1 MEVAIDSIKPSPYQ
15 PRITFN
21 IEDLK
26 REIANG
32 GILSELIVR
41 ERDTHYE
48 LVDGERRL
56 RVLKELGWKTVPVQ
70 VIHVDDREA
79 RRRVFRLNRHRRNY
93 SAEEEA
99 RFFKKLAEE
108 GMSSYEIAQ
117 DLGID
122 DTWVRANLNIFKFP
136 GHIQESIWVGSLFPT
151 HIRQLEPIIKADS
164 KRAIELAEQC
174 KEQSLTT
181 DDLAK
186 LLKPELAALE
196 EARLKAAQ
204 EKLGDA
210 APNVVLETPERLEE
224 AAEALKREAKRQREE
239 ALPPEAREAEE
250 QARLER
256 KLRLAE
262 EKKQREKAERRRQ
275 EEKIRQETLNQAFS
289 NPELLKIAIER
300 AETVLPADEVRVAI
314 DYPTS
319 LSDKHLAEVFKAPPE
334 TWTDLIKASEKRGW
348 TPLELAAVVDAIKDE
363 NTTHE
368 YKAQLLQGE
377 ADPVVSKGD
386 EPAILEDTLKRR
398 MGEALEQDKMVSL
411 TRVWDALS
419 KLQLFD
425 SKEIVDA
432 LDNFHLE
439 RVVKDTPRDI
449 EYLSRLLALARER
462 LEFWQEV
469 DR

>member
-26 REIANG
+26 REIASG
-32 GILSELIVR
+32 GLLSELIVR
-41 ERDTHYE
+41 KRDMHFE

-56 RVLKELGWKTVPVQ
+56 RALKELRWETVPVQ
-70 VIHVDDREA
+70 VIDVDDREA

-136 GHIQESIWVGSLFPT
+136 GHIQESIWAGRLFPT

-186 LLKPELAALE
+186 LLKPEIVALE

-224 AAEALKREAKRQREE
+224 AAEALRRAAKRQREE
-239 ALPPEAREAEE
+239 ALPPEAREAGK

-256 KLRLAE
+256 KQRLAE

-300 AETVLPADEVRVAI
+300 AETVLPAGEVRGAI

-319 LSDKHLAEVFKAPPE
+319 LSDKHLREIFKAPFQN
-334 TWTDLIKASEKRGW
+334 WGQLIKAAEKREW
-348 TPLELAAVVDAIKDE
+348 TPAELAAAVDILKDE
-363 NTTHE
+363 ETSLDCKTE
-368 YKAQLLQGE
+368 LLQGE
-377 ADPVVSKGD
+377 ADP
-386 EPAILEDTLKRR
+386 ILTEAGQPVILGDTLERR
-398 MGEALEQDKMVSL
+398 VAQAMAQDKVL
-411 TRVWDALS
+411 PLNKAWDALS
-419 KLQLFD
+419 ILESLDPKD
-425 SKEIVDA
+425 VIDA
-432 LDNFHLE
+432 LDTFLLE
-439 RVVKDTPRDI
+439 RVIKDIPRDI
-449 EYLSRLLALARER
+449 EYLNRLVRLARER
-462 LEFWQEV
+462 LEFMEEV
-469 DR
+469 NE